1 MQKLIQPPL
10 SNIQSELLKLF
21 TVDLPERDLVEL
33 KKMIARYLLERAR
46 DQADEVWKKSGY
58 SDERLLEILSKE

>member
-21 TVDLPERDLVEL
+21 TVDLPEHDLVEL

-46 DQADEVWKKSGY
+46 DQADEVWEKSGY
-58 SDERLLEILSKE
+58 SDERLLEILSKK